1 MKSKDDQVDAAL
13 RELRTMFP
21 TQQLIIS
28 VRDCGEETRTARGKS
43 IEWGIQVGINGKDFS
58 ADTLPEAMKAVRR
71 GKDKLK

>member
-1 MKSKDDQVDAAL
+1 MDAAL

-28 VRDCGEETRTARGKS
+28 VRDCGEETKTVRGKS
-43 IEWGIQVGINGKDFS
+43 IEWSIQVGINGKDFD

-71 GKDKLK
+71 GKNQLQ